1 MEHMSQESIRWEADA
16 NLTDLIRRY
25 YRGEAGLWADIQARV
40 HAEIERQGL
49 PVAPR
54 HMRFRATET
63 GYLVILE
70 GAEGFANH

>member
-1 MEHMSQESIRWEADA
+1 MSQQTYQWEADA
-16 NLTDLIRRY
+16 ELAGLIRRY

-54 HMRFRATET
+54 HLRFRATET

-70 GAEGFANH
+70 GAEGYANH